1 MSAALPKEIE
11 PVSEG
16 RFVVVERAM
25 LSLVMTAMVLLP
37 LSEAVFR
44 RTGINGLPG
53 AGPFLQHLTLILGM
67 LGGAYAAGRARL
79 LALSPLTQ
87 WLSESAAE
95 RARIIAGGVAGA
107 IAIWLAWGAW
117 LLVQSEREA
126 GTILALGVRVWVLQ
140 AVLPLGFLAIAWRL
154 LRGASTSWRGRAL
167 ALSLAL
173 AGVALGLWPPLPAA
187 QLVWPALAALLV
199 ATLLGAP
206 VFATLGG
213 AALILFW
220 GADQPIASISLSHYS
235 LSTNATLPALPLFT
249 LAGYWLA
256 EGGAS
261 RRLVRVFQA
270 WFGPLRGGPAI
281 VTALA
286 CAFFTSFTGASGVT
300 ILALGGLLMPVL
312 IGARY
317 PERSALGLLTS
328 AGSLGLLFPP
338 CLPVI
343 LYSVVANA
351 NSMSGGGSLTMQK
364 MFMGGAIPGALMV
377 LLTAWWGARQQPR
390 ESGLRLR
397 FDRREAFSAAA
408 AAKWE
413 LLLPL
418 ITLVALFG
426 GFATPVEAAALTAL
440 YAIAIET
447 LVHRELSIWRDGPRV
462 FGECALV
469 VGGVLLILGVALGFT
484 NYLVDAQV
492 AINTVDWMTA
502 NVHSKWVFLLLL
514 NLVLLV
520 VGCLMD
526 IYSAIVVVVPL
537 IVPLGEAYGVDPVHL
552 GIIFLVN
559 LELGF
564 LTPPVGM
571 NLFLASYRFS
581 KPMPEVI
588 RAVLPMLF
596 VLLGGMLAITYLP
609 WLTTWC
615 LP

>member
-1 MSAALPKEIE
+1 MSAVELKADETP
-11 PVSEG
+11 SEG
-16 RFVVVERAM
+16 RFIGFERGVLA
-25 LSLVMTAMVLLP
+25 LVMAAMVLLP
-37 LSEAVFR
+37 LSEALFR
-44 RTGINGLPG
+44 RIGINGLPG
-53 AGPFLQHLTLILGM
+53 AGSFLQHLTLVLGM

-79 LALSPLTQ
+79 LALSPFTQ
-87 WLSESAAE
+87 WLGERAAA
-95 RARIIAGGVAGA
+95 RARIVAGGVAGA
-107 IAIWLAWGAW
+107 IALWLAYGSWI
-117 LLVQSEREA
+117 LVQSEREA
-126 GTILALGVRVWVLQ
+126 GTLLALGVRVWMLQ
-140 AVLPLGFLAIAWRL
+140 AVLPLGFLLIAWRL
-154 LRGASTSWRGRAL
+154 LRNASSGWRGRAF
-167 ALSLAL
+167 ALAL
-173 AGVALGLWPPLPAA
+173 ALGALAIGLWPPLPVA
-187 QLVWPALAALLV
+187 QLVWPALMALLM
-199 ATLLGAP
+199 ATLLGVP

-220 GADQPIASISLSHYS
+220 GDDQPIASIALSHYS

-270 WFGPLRGGPAI
+270 WFGPMRGGPAI

-351 NSMSGGGSLTMQK
+351 NSVSGGGTLTMQR
-364 MFMGGAIPGALMV
+364 MFMGGALPGALLV
-377 LLTAWWGARQQPR
+377 GLTAWWGASQQPR
-390 ESGLRLR
+390 VEGLRPR
-397 FDRREAFSAAA
+397 FDRHEALAAA
-408 AAKWE
+408 HAAKWE

-418 ITLVALFG
+418 VTLIALFG

-440 YAIAIET
+440 YAFVVET
-447 LVHRELSIWRDGPRV
+447 LVHRELSIGRDAPRV
-462 FGECALV
+462 IAECALV

-492 AINTVDWMTA
+492 AIKTVDWMTA
-502 NVHSKWVFLLLL
+502 NVHSKWLFLLVL
-514 NLVLLV
+514 NLALLV

-537 IVPLGEAYGVDPVHL
+537 IVPLGDAYGIDPVHL
-552 GIIFLVN
+552 GIVFLVN

-571 NLFLASYRFS
+571 NLFLASYRFG

-588 RAVLPMLF
+588 RSVIPMLL
-596 VLLGGMLAITYLP
+596 VLLGGVLAITYLP